1 MVSRVKVIA
10 FRTLLAFAVLLT
22 GASAHAFAGERG
34 SKAEYVGGTLEAL
47 GDRADGAIRTNDPLS
62 LVFQTRHAAV
72 RIPYDRINLI
82 EYGQKVDRRLLEAAL
97 ISPLFL
103 LSKKRA
109 HFLTVGYSTEDGRQQ
124 AMLFRVDKDSIRAV
138 LVSLEARTGV
148 KVTYQDEEARKGG
161 KG

>member
-1 MVSRVKVIA
+1 MVSPVRSVA
-10 FRTLLAFAVLLT
+10 PLLAIAMILSAVPLP
-22 GASAHAFAGERG
+22 AADRG

-47 GDRADGAIRTNDPLS
+47 DGPQGGTIHTNDS
-62 LVFQTRHAAV
+62 ISFIFQNKSNAV
-72 RIPYDRINLI
+72 RVPYTRINLI
-82 EYGQKVDRRLLEAAL
+82 EYGQKVSRRLVEAAL

-109 HFLTVGYSTEDGRQQ
+109 HFLTVGYQTDDGTQQ
-124 AMLFRVDKDSIRAV
+124 AMLFRVDKDSIRAI

-148 KVTYQDEEARKGG
+148 KVDYQDEEARKGG